1 MSARLSS
8 SVLWGRGEAKLTFG
22 EFKESVVC
30 REMPLELSP
39 ALAALWLDAC
49 GDWEAAHDRLQGAA
63 DRDSDWVHAYLHRKE
78 GDLSNAGYW
87 YRRAGRQASERTLEL
102 EWEEIVA
109 ALLEASP

>member
-1 MSARLSS
+1 MTLS
-8 SVLWGRGEAKLTFG
+8 
-22 EFKESVVC
+22 EFKESIVC

-39 ALAALWLDAC
+39 ALTALWLDAC
-49 GDWEAAHDRLQGAA
+49 GDWTAAHDRLQGAD
-63 DRDSDWVHAYLHRKE
+63 DRDSDWVHAYLHRRE
-78 GDLSNAGYW
+78 GDPSNAGYW